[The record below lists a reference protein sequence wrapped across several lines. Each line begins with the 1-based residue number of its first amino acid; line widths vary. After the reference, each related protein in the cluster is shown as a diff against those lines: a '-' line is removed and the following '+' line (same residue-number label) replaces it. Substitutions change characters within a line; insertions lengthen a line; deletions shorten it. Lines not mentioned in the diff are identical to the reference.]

1 MSDKPGS
8 LNGADRAAVFLLGI
22 GEQSAA
28 EVLKHLGPK
37 EVHKVG
43 EAMAGL
49 KNISGQQ
56 AEEVIS
62 SFSQAISDVSSLSGG
77 KEDYIRNVLVE
88 ALGDDKAQGV
98 INRVLLGRDSK
109 GVDTLRWMDPKSVA
123 NVIKKE
129 HAQVIAIVLSYLD
142 SDHAAEVLK
151 YLPEQVAKGA
161 LLRIARLDSIH
172 PSALAELDE
181 ILEKQ
186 FAEGNATQPSA
197 VGGLKATAD
206 ILNHLGGDLEVT
218 LLEALDTE
226 DTDLSDQIKDL
237 MFIFENLLEV
247 DDKGIQR
254 LLREISADL
263 LVIALKGADQQVS
276 DKILK
281 NMSKRAG
288 EMLLEDLETRGPV
301 RLSEVEDA
309 QKEILAVAARLA
321 EEGELVLGSRG
332 GDEYV

>member
-56 AEEVIS
+56 AEEVIT

-77 KEDYIRNVLVE
+77 KEDYIRNVFVE
-88 ALGDDKAQGV
+88 ALGDDKAQSV
-98 INRVLLGRDSK
+98 INRVLLGRNSK
-109 GVDTLRWMDPKSVA
+109 GVETLRWMEPRSVA
-123 NVIKKE
+123 NVIKNE

-161 LLRIARLDSIH
+161 VLRISRLDTIH

-218 LLEALDTE
+218 LLEALTAE
-226 DTDLSDQIKDL
+226 DADVSDKIRDL
-237 MFIFENLLEV
+237 MFVFENLLEV
-247 DDKGIQR
+247 DDRGIQR
-254 LLREISADL
+254 LLREISSDV
-263 LVIALKGADQQVS
+263 LVIALKGADEKVS

-288 EMLLEDLETRGPV
+288 EMLMEDLESKGPV

-321 EEGELVLGSRG
+321 EEGEIVLGSRG
-332 GDEYV
+332 GEEYV

>member
-77 KEDYIRNVLVE
+77 KEDYIRNVFVE
-88 ALGDDKAQGV
+88 ALGDDKAQSV
-98 INRVLLGRDSK
+98 INRVLLGRNSK
-109 GVDTLRWMDPKSVA
+109 GVETLRWMEPRSVA
-123 NVIKKE
+123 NVIKNE

-161 LLRIARLDSIH
+161 VLRISRLDTIH

-218 LLEALDTE
+218 LLEALTSE
-226 DTDLSDQIKDL
+226 DADVSDKIRDL
-237 MFIFENLLEV
+237 MFVFENLLEV
-247 DDKGIQR
+247 DDRGIQR
-254 LLREISADL
+254 LLREISSDV
-263 LVIALKGADQQVS
+263 LVIALKGADEQIS

-288 EMLLEDLETRGPV
+288 EMLMEDLESKGPV

-321 EEGELVLGSRG
+321 EEGEIVLGSRG
-332 GDEYV
+332 GEEYV

>member
-8 LNGADRAAVFLLGI
+8 LKGADRAAVFLLGI

-49 KNISGQQ
+49 KNISGKQ

-77 KEDYIRNVLVE
+77 KEDYIRNMLVE

-98 INRVLLGRDSK
+98 INRVLLGRNSK
-109 GVDTLRWMDPKSVA
+109 GVDTLRWMDPQAVA
-123 NVIKKE
+123 NVIKNE
-129 HAQVIAIVLSYLD
+129 HVQVIAIVLSYLD

-151 YLPEQVAKGA
+151 CLPEKVARGA
-161 LLRIARLDSIH
+161 VLRISRLEAIH
-172 PSALAELDE
+172 PSALTELDE

-218 LLEALDTE
+218 LLEALNAE
-226 DTDLSDQIKDL
+226 DSVVSDKIKDL
-237 MFIFENLLEV
+237 MFVFENLLEV
-247 DDKGIQR
+247 DDRGIQR

-276 DKILK
+276 DKILN
-281 NMSKRAG
+281 NMSKRAS
-288 EMLLEDLETRGPV
+288 EMLVEDLETKGPV

-309 QKEILAVAARLA
+309 QKEILAVAARLS
-321 EEGELVLGSRG
+321 EEGEIVLGSRG
-332 GDEYV
+332 GEEYV